1 MADDLKLSLEA
12 IRARQ
17 IDYALANDYYYG
29 RHKLAFATEKFRS
42 AFGSLL
48 KAFADNLCAVVVD
61 TVADRLQV
69 TGFADE
75 AGNEGVSSAAEAIW
89 RVNRMDRRA
98 GETHGEALR
107 SGDAFVIVWPDA
119 QGVPRLY
126 PQAAH
131 LCTVTYDD
139 DAPGTIGR
147 AAKLWHDAVRELWR
161 LTLYYPDRIE
171 KYAYASKV
179 ADFPSGSGA
188 FQPYAVSGEAWPL
201 PNPYGRTP
209 IFHFANNAP
218 TGQLGRSE
226 LADVIPLQDGL
237 NKSVTDML
245 VAMEFVALPQRWVTG
260 LEVDLDETTGRPA
273 APFVPGADRVWSVA
287 APDARFG
294 QFDQA
299 NLGQFVA
306 VQEAFRVEIA
316 RVSRT
321 PLHHLMPTTSAFP
334 SGEAM
339 KTAEQPLLAKVK
351 DRQLGW
357 GNVWE
362 DAMQVALAM
371 TGVTVAGLSCNWTDP
386 APRNERELVETL
398 LLKKQL
404 GVSDNQLLREA
415 GYTEEQ
421 ITTFAQERETQQAAL
436 GEAMLTAFDRNQVA
450 GVRGKI
456 GSAAAQ

>member
-1 MADDLKLSLEA
+1 MSDLKWGLES

-17 IDYALANDYYYG
+17 LDYALASDYYYG
-29 RHKLAFATEKFRS
+29 RHKLAFATDKFRN

-48 KAFADNLCAVVVD
+48 KAFSDNLCAVVVD

-69 TGFADE
+69 IGFADE
-75 AGNEGVSSAAEAIW
+75 AGVQAVSDATAVIW
-89 RVNRMDRRA
+89 RVNRMDRRS
-98 GETHGEALR
+98 GETHVEALR

-119 QGVPRLY
+119 QGVPRIY
-126 PQAAH
+126 PQAGH
-131 LCTVTYDD
+131 LCTVQYDD
-139 DAPGTIGR
+139 EQPGQISQ
-147 AAKLWHDAVRELWR
+147 AAKLWRDSANRWR

-171 KYAYASKV
+171 KYATSV
-179 ADFPSGSGA
+179 NSGADFPGDIGA
-188 FQPYAVSGEAWPL
+188 FKPFETPGEAWPL
-201 PNPYGRTP
+201 TNPYGRVP
-209 IFHFANNAP
+209 VFHFANNAP
-218 TGQLGRSE
+218 TGALGRSE

-237 NKSVTDML
+237 NKSITDML

-260 LEVDLDETTGRPA
+260 LEVELDETTGKPKTL
-273 APFVPGADRVWSVA
+273 FVPGADRIWSVA

-294 QFDQA
+294 QFETA
-299 NLGQFVA
+299 NFAQFVA

-339 KTAEQPLLAKVK
+339 KTAEQPLLAKVR
-351 DRQLGW
+351 DRQIAW

-362 DAMQVALAM
+362 DVMQFALSM
-371 TGVTVAGLSCNWTDP
+371 SGVSASGLTCSWLDP
-386 APRNERELVETL
+386 APRNERALVETL

-415 GYTEEQ
+415 GYTEQQ
-421 ITTFAQERETQQAAL
+421 IETFAAERAVQTAAL
-436 GEAMLTAFDRNQVA
+436 GEAMLTAFDRN
-450 GVRGKI
+450 G
-456 GSAAAQ
+456 AQP

>member
-1 MADDLKLSLEA
+1 MDDLKWGLDA

-17 IDYALANDYYYG
+17 LDYALTNDYYYG
-29 RHKLAFATEKFRS
+29 RHKLAFATDKFRN

-69 TGFADE
+69 TGFASEDGAE
-75 AGNEGVSSAAEAIW
+75 SVSETATAIW
-89 RVNRMDRRA
+89 RLNRMDRRS
-98 GETHGEALR
+98 GETHVEALR
-107 SGDAFVIVWPDA
+107 AGDAFVIVWPDA
-119 QGVPRLY
+119 QNMPRLY
-126 PQAAH
+126 SQAAH
-131 LCTVTYDD
+131 LCAVEYDD
-139 DAPGTIGR
+139 DTPGQIVR
-147 AAKLWHDAVRELWR
+147 AAKLWRDTLQRWR

-171 KYAYASKV
+171 KYATPPTTST
-179 ADFPSGSGA
+179 DFPSSAGK
-188 FQPYAVSGEAWPL
+188 FQQFWTDGETWPL
-201 PNPYGRTP
+201 VNPYGRVP
-209 IFHFANNAP
+209 MFHFANNAP
-218 TGQLGRSE
+218 TGALGRSE

-245 VAMEFVALPQRWVTG
+245 VAMEFAALPQRWVTG
-260 LEVDLDETTGRPA
+260 LEVEIDETTGKPKTL
-273 APFVPGADRVWSVA
+273 FVPGVDRIWSVA

-294 QFDQA
+294 QFDPA
-299 NLGQFVA
+299 HLDQFVS

-339 KTAEQPLLAKVK
+339 KTAEQPLLAKVR
-351 DRQLGW
+351 DRQLAW

-362 DAMQVALAM
+362 DVMQFALSMGGAA
-371 TGVTVAGLSCNWTDP
+371 VAGLTCNWLDP
-386 APRNERELVETL
+386 APRNERTLVETL

-421 ITTFAQERETQQAAL
+421 ITTFATERAVQQQAL
-436 GEAMLTAFDRNQVA
+436 GEQLLTAFDR
-450 GVRGKI
+450 GVGTGNAPAR
-456 GSAAAQ
+456 

>member
-17 IDYALANDYYYG
+17 LDYALANDYYYG

-69 TGFADE
+69 TGFADA
-75 AGNEGVSSAAEAIW
+75 AGNADVSAAATAIW
-89 RVNRMDRRA
+89 RANRMDRRA
-98 GETHGEALR
+98 GETHSEALR

-119 QGVPRLY
+119 KDVPRLY
-126 PQAAH
+126 PQAAQ
-131 LCTVTYDD
+131 LCTVTYDA
-139 DAPGTIGR
+139 DAPGTISQ
-147 AAKLWHDAVRELWR
+147 AAKLWHDAVRKLWR
-161 LTLYYPDRIE
+161 LTLYYPDRLE
-171 KYAYASKV
+171 KYAYAAQT
-179 ADFPSGSGA
+179 ADFPASADA
-188 FQPYAVSGEAWPL
+188 FQPYAVEGEEWPL

-260 LEVDLDETTGRPA
+260 LEVDLDETTGRPV
-273 APFVPGADRVWSVA
+273 APFVPGADRIWSVT
-287 APDARFG
+287 APDAKFG
-294 QFDQA
+294 QFEQA
-299 NLGQFVA
+299 QLGQFVA
-306 VQEAFRVEIA
+306 VQEAFRIEIA

-321 PLHHLMPTTSAFP
+321 PLHHLMPTASAFP

-351 DRQLGW
+351 DRQLSW

-362 DAMQVALAM
+362 DALRFALYV
-371 TGVTVAGLSCNWTDP
+371 TGVKLDGLTCNWMDP

-404 GVSDNQLLREA
+404 GVSDNQLLREV

-421 ITTFAQERETQQAAL
+421 ITTFAQERETQQASL
-436 GEAMLTAFDRNQVA
+436 GEAMLTAFDRNQAVA
-450 GVRGKI
+450 VRGQN

>member
-1 MADDLKLSLEA
+1 
-12 IRARQ
+12 
-17 IDYALANDYYYG
+17 
-29 RHKLAFATEKFRS
+29 
-42 AFGSLL
+42 
-48 KAFADNLCAVVVD
+48 V
-61 TVADRLQV
+61 
-69 TGFADE
+69 
-75 AGNEGVSSAAEAIW
+75 
-89 RVNRMDRRA
+89 
-98 GETHGEALR
+98 LR

-126 PQAAH
+126 PQAAN
-131 LCTVTYDD
+131 LCAVTYDD
-139 DAPGTIGR
+139 DAPGTIVK

-171 KYAYASKV
+171 KYAYAAKT
-179 ADFPSGSGA
+179 ADFPAGASA
-188 FQPYAVSGEAWPL
+188 FQPYAVAGEAWPL
-201 PNPYGRTP
+201 ANPWGRVP
-209 IFHFANNAP
+209 MFHFANNAP

-226 LADVIPLQDGL
+226 LGDVIPLQDGL

-260 LEVDLDETTGRPA
+260 LEVDIDETTGRPQ
-273 APFVPGADRVWSVA
+273 APFVPGADRVWNVA

-294 QFDQA
+294 QFPQA
-299 NLGQFVA
+299 QLGQFVE
-306 VQEAFRVEIA
+306 VQEAFRIEIA
-316 RVSRT
+316 RVSQT
-321 PLHHLMPTTSAFP
+321 PMHHLMPTTGVFP

-351 DRQLGW
+351 DRQLAW

-362 DAMQVALAM
+362 DAMQFALTL
-371 TGVTVAGLSCNWTDP
+371 TGVTVDGLTCNWQDP

-421 ITTFAQERETQQAAL
+421 IATFATERETQQAAL
-436 GEAMLTAFDRNQVA
+436 GEAMLTAFDRNQAV
-450 GVRGKI
+450 GVRTQATGA
-456 GSAAAQ
+456 GSQDDSAAA